1 MVCRKRPQE
10 TKKTVEMG
18 DACKWET
25 KDTMETNG
33 IHKNVIYV
41 ERPNETRD
49 CREYWR

>member
-1 MVCRKRPQE
+1 MQERLKE
-10 TKKTVEMG
+10 TKETVETSG

-49 CREYWR
+49 CRE